1 MSYTIEPSLLERM
14 NLRPTDRPGRYEI
27 VIPPCANMAA
37 DTVGRHA
44 RGPRRDHPALV
55 FEHDD
60 LSTTSWTFAE
70 VDDLSTRLA
79 AALAALGV
87 RKGSRVAIHT
97 GLRPE
102 TGLAH
107 LAVYKLGAIAVTLSQ
122 LYGPDTVGHVLNH
135 SQAAVIITQDTA
147 WNRFRD
153 GAADAFPHLR
163 HRIVV
168 GVPRPG
174 EIPFADCLE
183 ADASGFQPVETRA
196 DDPALLMY
204 TSGSTGLPKGMLHGH
219 RILQAY
225 MPSIHMFFDLDLD
238 DPGSVFWSP
247 ADWAWVGGLLDLL
260 LAAWAFG
267 HTVVTSEHRFEAE
280 WAFAFMERR
289 KVTHTFLTPTAL
301 KRMAEV
307 AKPRMRWPDLAL
319 RVVCTGGEA
328 LPGQVLEWCESDLGV
343 ACNEFYGLTEV
354 NHLVGCC
361 RALFAARPGSMGLA
375 YPGHGTT
382 IVDEDGNELPPGAV
396 GEIVTRIDDATR
408 FLGYW
413 EDPARTE
420 ELRLAGRWLRTGD
433 LGARDADGYFW
444 YHGRSDD
451 LIKSAG
457 YRIGPAEVEDCLVRH
472 PAVAEAA
479 VVASPDPDRG
489 AIVKAFVRLKDGFS
503 PDERLTRRLQEH
515 VKTNLAAYKYP
526 REVEYVDRFD
536 MTSSG
541 KINRR
546 LLREMEAR
554 KGRAPAPARPARP

>member
-1 MSYTIEPSLLERM
+1 MNERDRKTPGYTIERSLLERM
-14 NLRPTDRPGRYEI
+14 NLRETGRPGRYEI
-27 VIPPCANMAA
+27 VIPKRANMAA
-37 DTVGRHA
+37 DTVA
-44 RGPRRDHPALV
+44 KFAQGPRKDHPALI
-55 FEHDD
+55 FEKDD
-60 LSTTSWTFAE
+60 LSTETWTFAE
-70 VDDLSTRLA
+70 VEERAARLA
-79 AALAALGV
+79 AKLSGLGV
-87 RKGSRVAIHT
+87 GKGSRVAIHT

-122 LYGPDTVGHVLNH
+122 LYGPDTLRHVLNH
-135 SQAAVIITQDTA
+135 SEAMAIITQDTA
-147 WNRFRD
+147 WDRFR
-153 GAADAFPHLR
+153 AVAHEFPCLR

-168 GVPRPG
+168 GQTKG
-174 EIPFADCLE
+174 DEIPFEECLRAPAE
-183 ADASGFQPVETRA
+183 GFRPAETSA

-225 MPSIHMFFDLDLD
+225 VPSIHFFFNMDLD
-238 DPGSVFWSP
+238 DPNSVFWSP

-267 HTVVTSEHRFEAE
+267 HTVVTSEARFDAE
-280 WAFAFMERR
+280 WAFGFMERR
-289 KVTHTFLTPTAL
+289 KVTHTFVTPTAL

-307 AKPRMRWPDLAL
+307 RNPRARWPNLKL

-328 LPGQVLEWCESDLGV
+328 LPGRVLTWCEEDLGV
-343 ACNEFYGLTEV
+343 VCNEFYGLTEV
-354 NHLVGCC
+354 NHLIGNC
-361 RALFAARPGSMGLA
+361 RTLFPSLPGSMGLA

-382 IVDEDGNELPPGAV
+382 VVGEDGSELPPGEA
-396 GEIVTRIDDATR
+396 GEIVTRADDATQ

-413 EDPARTE
+413 KDPSKTGQ
-420 ELRLAGRWLRTGD
+420 LKLAGRWLRTGD
-433 LGARDADGYFW
+433 FGTRDANGYFW

-479 VVASPDPDRG
+479 AVASPDSARG
-489 AIVKAFVRLKDGFS
+489 FVVKAFVRLKDGVQ
-503 PDERLTRRLQEH
+503 PDDRLTKDLQEH
-515 VKTNLAAYKYP
+515 VKTRLAVYKYP
-526 REVEYVDRFD
+526 REIEYVSRFE

-541 KINRR
+541 KINRK
-546 LLREMEAR
+546 LLREAE
-554 KGRAPAPARPARP
+554 KKKKLGGG

>member
-1 MSYTIEPSLLERM
+1 MGYTIDRSLLRRM
-14 NLRPTDRPGRYEI
+14 NLRATDRPGRYEI
-27 VIPPCANMAA
+27 VIPERTNMAA

-44 RGPRRDHPALV
+44 HGPRSDHPALI
-55 FEHDD
+55 FEQDD
-60 LSTTSWTFAE
+60 LSTATWTFAE
-70 VDDLSTRLA
+70 VEELATRLA
-79 AALAALGV
+79 VALAGLGV
-87 RKGSRVAIHT
+87 GKGTRVAIHT

-107 LAVYKLGAIAVTLSQ
+107 LAIYKLGAIAVTLSQ

-135 SQAAVIITQDTA
+135 SGATAIITQDAA
-147 WNRFRD
+147 WDRFRA
-153 GAADAFPHLR
+153 GVGAFPHLK
-163 HRIVV
+163 HCIVV
-168 GVPRPG
+168 GWAAPG
-174 EIPFADCLE
+174 EIAFADCLKT
-183 ADASGFQPVETRA
+183 DASGFRPAETRA

-225 MPSIHMFFDLDLD
+225 MPSIHLFFNMDLD
-238 DPGSVFWSP
+238 DPDSVFWSP

-280 WAFAFMERR
+280 WAFAFMERQ

-307 AKPRMRWPDLAL
+307 ANPRARWPNLRL

-328 LPGQVLEWCESDLGV
+328 LPGQVLEWCENDLKV

-354 NHLVGCC
+354 NHLIGCC
-361 RALFAARPGSMGLA
+361 RALFPARPGSMGLA

-382 IVDEDGNELPPGAV
+382 VVDEAGNEVPPGEV
-396 GEIVTRIDDATR
+396 GEIVTRIDDATQ

-413 EDPARTE
+413 KDPAKTE
-420 ELRLAGRWLRTGD
+420 ELTLAGRWLRTRD

-489 AIVKAFVRLKDGFS
+489 AIVKAFVRLKDGS
-503 PDERLTRRLQEH
+503 RPSDRLTQELQEH

-526 REVEYVDRFD
+526 REIAYVDRFE

-541 KINRR
+541 KINRK
-546 LLREMEAR
+546 LLREREA
-554 KGRAPAPARPARP
+554 KKKLGRRAGAA

>member
-1 MSYTIEPSLLERM
+1 MTYNIDRALFARM
-14 NLRPTDRPGRYEI
+14 NLREADMSGGYEI
-27 VIPPCANMAA
+27 VIPKRANMAA
-37 DTVGRHA
+37 DTVGRFA
-44 RGPRRDHPALV
+44 RGPRRDHPALI

-60 LSTTSWTFAE
+60 LSTETWTFGE
-70 VDDLSTRLA
+70 VEERATRLA
-79 AALAALGV
+79 AALAGLGV
-87 RKGSRVAIHT
+87 GKGDRVAVHT

-107 LAVYKLGAIAVTLSQ
+107 LAIYKLGAIAVTLSQ
-122 LYGPDTVGHVLNH
+122 LYGPDTLRHVLNH
-135 SQAAVIITQDTA
+135 SEAKAIITQDGA
-147 WNRFRD
+147 WGRFRD
-153 GAADAFPHLR
+153 TIHAFPHLK

-168 GVPRPG
+168 GTALSG
-174 EIPFADCLE
+174 EIPFESCVAKPTN
-183 ADASGFQPVETRA
+183 GFRPVDTAA

-225 MPSIHMFFDLDLD
+225 LPSIHLFFNMDLD
-238 DPGSVFWSP
+238 DPNSVFWSP

-267 HTVVTSEHRFEAE
+267 HTVVTSEARFDAE

-289 KVTHTFLTPTAL
+289 QVTHAFMTPTAL
-301 KRMAEV
+301 KRLAEV
-307 AKPRMRWPDLAL
+307 ERPRGTWPDLKL

-328 LPGQVLEWCESDLGV
+328 LPGRVLTWCENDLKV

-354 NHLVGCC
+354 NHLIGSCK
-361 RALFAARPGSMGLA
+361 ALFPSLPGSMGVA
-375 YPGHGTT
+375 YPGHATT
-382 IVDEDGNELPPGAV
+382 VVDDGGNELPPGEV
-396 GEIVTRIDDATR
+396 GEIVTRADDATQ

-413 EDPARTE
+413 KDPAKTE
-420 ELRLAGRWLRTGD
+420 ELKLAGKWLRTRD
-433 LGARDADGYFW
+433 LGTRDAEGYFW

-479 VVASPDPDRG
+479 VVASPDPNRG
-489 AIVKAFVRLKDGFS
+489 SVVKAFVRLKDGARA
-503 PDERLTRRLQEH
+503 DECLTKDLQDH
-515 VKTNLAAYKYP
+515 VRTNLAVYKYP
-526 REVEYVDRFD
+526 REIEYVTRFE

-541 KINRR
+541 KINRK
-546 LLREMEAR
+546 LLREAEIQRKQQGGAR
-554 KGRAPAPARPARP
+554 V